1 MSLQST
7 NQKIKITLQENKQ
20 HRRLN
25 KSILLSIC
33 FKHVCLPINR
43 INFANFINKC
53 QLQTIFLQ
61 TLGGIPPLGYKEL
74 DSVSAVF
81 FFFFTVLTSTL
92 RKWASPRKN
101 RYYVTI
107 NMIELQANMY
117 KWVKLQKST
126 SRYPVADIVLSHSL
140 QLSTCCKHLYT
151 RGSWSWLP
159 RAHSSQ
165 DGISCEGFQWD
176 HPC

>member
-43 INFANFINKC
+43 INFANFINKY

-81 FFFFTVLTSTL
+81 FFFLYCTHLNAMKVGIPQEKSLLCDNKYDRITSKHVQVSQTPEIYF
-92 RKWASPRKN
+92 SIPCC
-101 RYYVTI
+101 RYCI
-107 NMIELQANMY
+107 
-117 KWVKLQKST
+117 KS
-126 SRYPVADIVLSHSL
+126 
-140 QLSTCCKHLYT
+140 
-151 RGSWSWLP
+151 
-159 RAHSSQ
+159 
-165 DGISCEGFQWD
+165 
-176 HPC
+176 

>member
-1 MSLQST
+1 MSTTNYIFTNLGRNPTSRLQRTRFS
-7 NQKIKITLQENKQ
+7 
-20 HRRLN
+20 
-25 KSILLSIC
+25 
-33 FKHVCLPINR
+33 VCR
-43 INFANFINKC
+43 
-53 QLQTIFLQ
+53 
-61 TLGGIPPLGYKEL
+61 
-74 DSVSAVF
+74 F
-81 FFFFTVLTSTL
+81 FFFFCTVLTSTL